1 MDRLLIKVGNRYLFV
16 NIDSIDW
23 IEAEGN
29 YMRIHKGKESHLI
42 RETLFNL
49 EKKLNPAVFIRVNR
63 STIINVNRI
72 KELRS
77 LKYSNV
83 EVHIEGGQSWIWG
96 KKYRKSLQR
105 LFHQF
110 KTG

>member
-16 NIDSIDW
+16 SVDTIDW

-29 YMRIHKGKESHLI
+29 YMRIHNGKESHLI

-49 EKKLNPAVFIRVNR
+49 EKRLNSELFIRVNR

-83 EVHIEGGQSWIWG
+83 EVLIEGGQSWVWG
-96 KKYRKSLQR
+96 KKYRKGLQR